1 MRNWAPV
8 AYIFTA
14 EEKIELL
21 KYQTFLLFETAKN
34 KIEWFGY
41 GVVAMLWLGIALC
54 FYSMTVSARHYEEQ
68 QSLKEQEAID
78 AAKKTEQT
86 IEKIAEISSKNSNIP
101 ASDIYAKV
109 WERSSEFS
117 IDPCFLLA
125 LIEKECSFKETA
137 VARDFSK
144 TGSLGWSQ
152 ATKNA
157 WDMFIAQY
165 MCREY
170 GLSYNEAIKRWPH
183 NEKSLCDPDLSLTF
197 ICWHLNWLKANYSD
211 RIHSLH
217 DLYAAY
223 NGGPGGINKASA
235 QKNADECMRMY
246 DKYFLAC
253 TKLIYKGETQ

>member
-1 MRNWAPV
+1 MSV

-21 KYQTFLLFETAKN
+21 KYHTFLLFETAKN

-41 GVVAMLWLGIALC
+41 GVVAMLWLGVALC
-54 FYSMTVSARHYEEQ
+54 FYSVSATARHYEEQ
-68 QSLKEQEAID
+68 EKLREQEAID

-86 IEKIAEISSKNSNIP
+86 IEKIAEVSDKYSKIP
-101 ASDIYAKV
+101 ASDIYMKV
-109 WERSSEFS
+109 WQHSFEFN

-125 LIEKECSFKETA
+125 LIEKECNFKETA
-137 VARDFSK
+137 VAHDFNK

-157 WDMFIAQY
+157 WDMFITQY
-165 MCREY
+165 MCKKYEM
-170 GLSYNEAIKRWPH
+170 SYNEAIERWPH
-183 NEKSLCDPDLSLTF
+183 NKKSLYDPDLSLTF
-197 ICWHLNWLKANYSD
+197 ICWHLNWLKTNYGD

-223 NGGPGGINKASA
+223 NGGPGGIKKASA
-235 QKNADECMRMY
+235 QKNADECMKMY
-246 DKYFLAC
+246 NKYFLAY
-253 TKLIYKGETQ
+253 TKLN